1 MKTFSKTWKESKDK
15 SKQRKYKFNAPL
27 HTKRSMLSANL
38 SKELRE
44 KYTRRSFPVVV
55 GDKVKIAVGSFKG
68 KTGKVTKVNV
78 KDSKL
83 IIDVAYTMKKSGAK
97 SFYPVNASNVQ
108 IIEFN
113 LKDSVREKSLSIKT
127 SEKKAAKP
135 KAAPKAAKS
144 EKAVKAKKTSKSEK
158 EE

>member
-1 MKTFSKTWKESKDK
+1 MIKTFSKTWKESKDK

-27 HTKRSMLSANL
+27 HVKRNMLSSNL

-55 GDKVKIAVGSFKG
+55 GDKVKVARGSFKG
-68 KTGKVTKVNV
+68 KTGKITRVNV

-83 IIDVAYTMKKSGAK
+83 LLDIAYTMKKSGAK
-97 SFYPVNASNVQ
+97 AFYPVDASNVM
-108 IIEFN
+108 IVEFN
-113 LKDSVREKSLSIKT
+113 LKDSVREKKLSGKD
-127 SEKKAAKP
+127 SEKKAKT
-135 KAAPKAAKS
+135 KAAKTEAAKTAKS
-144 EKAVKAKKTSKSEK
+144 EKPKKPAKAK

>member
-27 HTKRSMLSANL
+27 HTKRAMLSANI

-55 GDKVKIAVGSFKG
+55 GDKVKIMRGSFKG
-68 KTGKVTKVNV
+68 KTGKITKVNV
-78 KDSKL
+78 KDAKL
-83 IIDVAYTMKKSGAK
+83 LLDVAYTMKKSGAK
-97 SFYPVNASNVQ
+97 AFYPVDASSVQ
-108 IIEFN
+108 IVDFN
-113 LKDSVREKSLSIKT
+113 LKDSMREKALSGKT

-135 KAAPKAAKS
+135 KAVKS
-144 EKAVKAKKTSKSEK
+144 EKTEKPKKASKPAK